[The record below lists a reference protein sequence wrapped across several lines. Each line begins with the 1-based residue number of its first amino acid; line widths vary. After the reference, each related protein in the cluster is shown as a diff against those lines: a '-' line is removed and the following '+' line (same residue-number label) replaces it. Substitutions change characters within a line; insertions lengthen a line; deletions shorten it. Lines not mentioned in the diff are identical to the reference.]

1 MDAKP
6 VTRRSRRPH
15 FWWEAGTRSF
25 GDLHH
30 LLMTKTAAE
39 LSNSFERVLDVS
51 RHGTAWRLVP
61 TALPV
66 TMLAVWRTEHAVEWL
81 AILLGIQTWV

>member
-6 VTRRSRRPH
+6 VMRSSQQTS
-15 FWWEAGTRSF
+15 FLVGSF

-30 LLMTKTAAE
+30 LVMTE
-39 LSNSFERVLDVS
+39 LSDSFERVLDVS
-51 RHGTAWRLVP
+51 RHSTAWRLVP

-66 TMLAVWRTEHAVEWL
+66 TMLAL
-81 AILLGIQTWV
+81 